1 MIKFSLYPILFFY
14 LITNGFSQEAI
25 LLDENSP
32 IIVNSQKK
40 HVKIFEDKNENLNID
55 DFVNSTLVLEEFS
68 GELLDSRTLY
78 WIKQD
83 IISNLDTPRE
93 IDLRINGD
101 IQFID
106 NIEIFIIK
114 ENKVV
119 DVFSRSP
126 VARNLISASNPYEIT
141 RNNYLFY
148 NPSFYLE
155 KNSKATIFFKV
166 KPYQLVNRGIFS
178 SSFVDSKAHSEFR
191 RFGLYLEGSLFGAIL
206 ALGVF
211 GWFSALKNKDK
222 TSLTY
227 AIWILFGLL
236 SIGTLVVH
244 DGSRYSEFFDI
255 FHIDNFLLSFLPS
268 QIFFLLLFG
277 YGQAFTYLIFA
288 RNYLEI
294 KYYFPKLYITTNIG
308 LLIYILSF
316 TFGIFVEN
324 HNVHTNIYFLV
335 PASTSITM
343 LLIIYWCAFKRWRGG
358 MSIAAF
364 FMVAMVPYFFFRSLF
379 LFGIAGIPSPL
390 TLLPDE
396 GFGLFMKDTNL
407 AQSIGISCEA
417 LIMALAVVAR
427 TRYLQDE
434 LAINLKKQNE
444 LTANQ
449 NKILEATVAERTKE
463 LSEKHEELNKEH
475 QVVTES
481 INYAQIIQ
489 NGQLPRDHRV
499 EGRFKSFYSFWEPRD
514 KIGGDLWWVSTTR
527 VKGEFALAVADCTGH
542 GVPGAMLALLVS
554 SSLEQI
560 YSTDNKTSTHEA
572 IKSLDYLTRVGLNQ
586 DNPEAQSN
594 DGCDAAIIKIE
605 PQKNKLYFTGAKL
618 DLFKLSKNNTTKYSA
633 NRISLGYKEPLDEEP
648 VEIVIDY
655 HEGDTFVVVTD
666 GLTDQIG
673 EKERKSYG
681 YKRIENILNNNSK
694 ANAEEIGEKLKD
706 DFLIWQGNE
715 KRRDDVT
722 FIAFTL

>member
-1 MIKFSLYPILFFY
+1 MIKFSLYPILFFFI
-14 LITNGFSQEAI
+14 ITKVFAQEAI
-25 LLDENSP
+25 LLDDKSP
-32 IIVNSQKK
+32 IIVNSQKNNF
-40 HVKIFEDKNENLNID
+40 KIFEDKNEKLNID
-55 DFVNSTLVLEEFS
+55 VFVNDNVVLEEFS
-68 GELLDSRTLY
+68 GELLESRKLY

-93 IDLRINGD
+93 FDLRINGD

-106 NIEIFIIK
+106 NIEIFVIK
-114 ENKVV
+114 KKKIV
-119 DVFSRSP
+119 DVFSRSS
-126 VARNLISASNPYEIT
+126 VARNFISSSNPYKIT
-141 RNNYLFY
+141 RDKFPLY

-155 KNSKATIFFKV
+155 NNSKATIIFKV

-178 SSFVDSKAHSEFR
+178 SSFIDSKAHSEFR

-211 GWFSALKNKDK
+211 GWFSALKNKDR

-244 DGSRYSEFFDI
+244 DGSRYSEFFDV

-277 YGQAFTYLIFA
+277 YGQAFTYVIFA

-294 KYYFPKLYITTNIG
+294 KYYFPKLYFTTNIG
-308 LLIYILSF
+308 LLIYFVSF
-316 TFGIFVEN
+316 IFGILVEN

-364 FMVAMVPYFFFRSLF
+364 FMIAMVPYFFFRSLF

-390 TLLPDE
+390 SLLPNE

-434 LAINLKKQNE
+434 LSRNLKEQNE

-449 NKILEATVAERTKE
+449 NKILEATVTERTKE

-475 QVVTES
+475 QIVTES

-489 NGQLPRDHRV
+489 NGQLPREHRV
-499 EGRFKSFYSFWEPRD
+499 EDRFKSFYSFWEPRD

-560 YSTDNKTSTHEA
+560 YSTDNKTSSLEA
-572 IKSLDYLTRVGLNQ
+572 IKSLDFLTRVGLNQ
-586 DNPEAQSN
+586 DNPDAQSN

-605 PQKNKLYFTGAKL
+605 PKKKET
-618 DLFKLSKNNTTKYSA
+618 LFYWCKI
-633 NRISLGYKEPLDEEP
+633 R
-648 VEIVIDY
+648 
-655 HEGDTFVVVTD
+655 
-666 GLTDQIG
+666 
-673 EKERKSYG
+673 
-681 YKRIENILNNNSK
+681 
-694 ANAEEIGEKLKD
+694 
-706 DFLIWQGNE
+706 
-715 KRRDDVT
+715 
-722 FIAFTL
+722 FI